1 MNAGVD
7 MLMEPIKWKES
18 VDAMVRAV
26 KNGDISKER
35 IEDAYRRVMYVKEKL
50 GLIDGTFETFDESVI
65 YSLEH
70 QDLAREAVAKSLVL
84 LKNNNVLPLKKNVK
98 ILLIGP
104 GADNAGLASGGWTF
118 SWQGETGN
126 DKFPQATTL
135 KMAFEAVAS
144 QHGGSVTTDIS
155 LINEVDVVVL
165 ALAENPYA
173 EGVGDASDLSLTGS
187 TMHPGNKEAIDF
199 VSTLKKPV
207 ITILTAG
214 RPRLINDELKDWDA
228 FVMAWL
234 YGSEAKGIT
243 DVLYGDVNFTGKLPF
258 SWPKTSNTDTISSID
273 PNRDESNVLFDFGF
287 GLKYE

>member
-1 MNAGVD
+1 
-7 MLMEPIKWKES
+7 
-18 VDAMVRAV
+18 
-26 KNGDISKER
+26 
-35 IEDAYRRVMYVKEKL
+35 
-50 GLIDGTFETFDESVI
+50 LIDGTFETFDESVI
-65 YSLEH
+65 YSQEH

-84 LKNNNVLPLKKNVK
+84 LKNNNVLPLKKNAK

-104 GADNAGLASGGWTF
+104 GADNAGLASGGWTV

-144 QHGGSVTTDIS
+144 QHGGSVTTDIA
-155 LINEVDVVVL
+155 LINEVDIVVV

-173 EGVGDASDLSLTGS
+173 EGVGDANDLSLTGS
-187 TMHPGNKEAIDF
+187 TIHLGNKEAIDF
-199 VSTLKKPV
+199 ARTSKKPV
-207 ITILTAG
+207 VTILTAG

-234 YGSEAKGIT
+234 YGSEALGIT
-243 DVLYGDVNFTGKLPF
+243 DVLFGDLNFTGKLPF
-258 SWPKTSNTDTISSID
+258 SWPKTSNTDTISSMNPD
-273 PNRDESNVLFDFGF
+273 RDELNVLFDFGF